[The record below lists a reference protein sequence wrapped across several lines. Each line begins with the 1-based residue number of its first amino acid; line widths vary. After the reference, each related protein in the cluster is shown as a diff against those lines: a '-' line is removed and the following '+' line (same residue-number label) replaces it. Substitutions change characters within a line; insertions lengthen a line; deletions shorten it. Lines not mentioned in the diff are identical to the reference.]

1 MEFPKSY
8 IQSAPTIAE
17 AIILKIYYSLQASPA
32 ALPSSPSS
40 PSSSPSTSPS
50 TSFLYQIL
58 FLNAQDIFS
67 YTHSMM
73 QVCFRNNGL
82 VSFFHGIRALQIRE
96 YPHLMA
102 CFSAHLSPLVYSV
115 THFGFFLDSCF
126 FLSHSKNILR
136 SLNRT
141 EPLPRTGCSALFARP
156 VFSFEHFRSDQR
168 TQHTWVLDLCRTPD
182 QEEKLIYDE
191 VEEDVEFS
199 TLMSDSFEA
208 EPDSCLDVVMHA
220 LAITAAV

>member
-102 CFSAHLSPLVYSV
+102 CFSAQLSPLVYSV

-126 FLSHSKNILR
+126 SFLIPKISSVHLTELNLSQEPVAPLFLPDRSFLSSIFAQIN
-136 SLNRT
+136 
-141 EPLPRTGCSALFARP
+141 AL
-156 VFSFEHFRSDQR
+156 
-168 TQHTWVLDLCRTPD
+168 
-182 QEEKLIYDE
+182 
-191 VEEDVEFS
+191 S
-199 TLMSDSFEA
+199 TLGFSIS
-208 EPDSCLDVVMHA
+208 
-220 LAITAAV
+220 AVHPTRRRS